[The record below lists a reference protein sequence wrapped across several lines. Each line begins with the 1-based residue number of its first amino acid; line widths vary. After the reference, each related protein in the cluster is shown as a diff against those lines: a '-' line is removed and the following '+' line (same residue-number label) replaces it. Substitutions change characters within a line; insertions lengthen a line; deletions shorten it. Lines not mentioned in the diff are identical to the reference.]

1 MSRRVIVEKYAKY
14 RFKELNRVG
23 EAGISTER
31 LNVMEDCVIVILR
44 DSCMHNAENI
54 IMKEL
59 GYELNDDFT
68 EKLNE
73 SLESNQK
80 ENFIKQVCCR
90 FEGRGKV
97 YVYSITYDKLDK
109 IYEKL
114 K

>member
-1 MSRRVIVEKYAKY
+1 MSRVIVEKYAKY

-44 DSCMHNAENI
+44 DSCMHNAENL
-54 IMKEL
+54 IMKGL
-59 GYELNDDFT
+59 GYKLNEEFT
-68 EKLNE
+68 DKLNE
-73 SLESNQK
+73 SLENSKK

-90 FEGRGKV
+90 FEGKGKV
-97 YVYSITYDKLDK
+97 YVYSISYEKLDK